1 MELVEPAKAIVDRR
15 GETVLLCR
23 LPPEERA
30 RCRRQASVA
39 FGAIGMAVQAITPAG
54 LLRIRPK

>member
-23 LPPEERA
+23 LPLVGRA
-30 RCRRQASVA
+30 RSRRQANVA
-39 FGAIGMAVQAITPAG
+39 FGAVGMAVLAITPAG